1 MISIGEER
9 RMKEKEI
16 MQELNKKER
25 TDGKKNGE
33 QKFLLQN
40 IQKKK
45 TKNDAKERKKKLNA

>member
-1 MISIGEER
+1 MISIAEER

-40 IQKKK
+40 IQKKENK
-45 TKNDAKERKKKLNA
+45 QKKNDAK

>member
-33 QKFLLQN
+33 
-40 IQKKK
+40 
-45 TKNDAKERKKKLNA
+45 

>member
-45 TKNDAKERKKKLNA
+45 K